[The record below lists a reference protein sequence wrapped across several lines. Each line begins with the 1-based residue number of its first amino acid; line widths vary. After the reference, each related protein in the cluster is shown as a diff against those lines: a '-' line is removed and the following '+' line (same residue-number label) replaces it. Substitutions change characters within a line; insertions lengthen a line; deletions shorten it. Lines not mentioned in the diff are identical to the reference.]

1 MDRSLQTLCEALKK
15 IATQIKPLTAPIS
28 FVLMTGK
35 INQGKTVL
43 LRQSHLKNYAVDLE
57 NSATFFYND
66 HGIILELGE
75 GWLNQSDM
83 LLGNTLKHLNRCHP
97 HIKISGVILCIDS
110 SDLLLTEPLQQVEQ
124 SKSHTQ
130 LLERFGQSLGYRV
143 NAALIFT
150 KLDALV
156 GFCEFFQSEHV
167 NDLKKPLGF
176 SLEFSPERN
185 KLIASYK
192 VQFDHM
198 IEVLGQQIIS
208 KLHPA
213 RSGAK
218 RTLIREFPL
227 QLASLRIPIQTLIQN
242 IPANYFRLQA
252 IYFTSAEQGGLSIDR
267 LNKKIQ
273 HEYALTVQDKFPQ
286 SNNYRAYFIEGAL
299 QSFLQQTQLESTHV
313 NNKQKLTIGI
323 AAGVVGLLL
332 VYLGYQHLTT
342 SKLLDEA
349 SKELLTYETLVNQ
362 DKDKTTA
369 LYHLSLAEAKLGLIP
384 TGPLTLPLI
393 KQLKAQLHT
402 NTQNKLQ
409 FNFLPDLVRA
419 VESVIV
425 NPSQSQLERYQ
436 ALKIYLMLGE
446 PQYYSEAE
454 VLHWFSNY
462 WKNNSPNNLNDK
474 PLLLLKN
481 TLKQSLQPLPI
492 NKQLVIDTRNYLNAL
507 PPAYLYYSLAKGSF
521 PQEKIQINNDGFDLA
536 SRELPVYFTK
546 EGFKQITA
554 LLPEITSK
562 LQQENWVLARQDLH
576 NLHDQLQE
584 AYCFEYVTWWQNFTR
599 RTRPQHYQGYEQ
611 ARQLTLTM
619 HQTKAIPR
627 LVNFIQKETSPELS
641 GNSALF
647 NQKIAN
653 QFTHLSLM
661 SSSAT
666 QELTQNI
673 NELEKFL
680 TTLSLVKDDGKTV
693 FDLTRARFQGETLT
707 DPLSALYNRARQLPE
722 PISSWA
728 KQIADDTWYIFI
740 NESRAY
746 LNIKWQKNVY
756 RSYQST
762 IAHRYPLDSLEKD
775 EVALED
781 FDRFFSP
788 HGTLNSFVDQYLK
801 PFIDTTHPQWQ
812 PKELN
817 GYVLPISAD
826 LINELIRANVISNMF
841 FPDNSPTSKIE
852 FSLQKINL
860 DPVVASLQL
869 AIGKTVLTDNQ
880 ESDSYTFFNW
890 PQPDAKLTLNS
901 IEGNHLELE
910 ERGTWAF
917 FKMLQKVNVLVDS
930 NDSASLQILFEVNG
944 NSGRYLLKTQN
955 QINPFSPGI
964 LTGFNLNK
972 NVA

>member
-1 MDRSLQTLCEALKK
+1 MDRSLQTLCDALKK
-15 IATQIKPLTAPIS
+15 IATQIKPHIAPVS
-28 FVLMTGK
+28 FVLVTGK
-35 INQGKTVL
+35 INQGKTGV
-43 LRQSHLKNYAVDLE
+43 LRQSHLKHYAVELE
-57 NSATFFYND
+57 NSANFFYND

-75 GWLNQSDM
+75 TWLNQSDM
-83 LLGNTLKHLNRCHP
+83 LLANTLKHLNRCHT
-97 HIKISGVILCIDS
+97 HIKITGLILCIDS
-110 SDLLLTEPLQQVEQ
+110 SDLLLTEPLQQMEQ

-143 NAALIFT
+143 HAALMFT

-185 KLIASYK
+185 KLIGSYRL
-192 VQFDHM
+192 QFDHM
-198 IEVLGQQIIS
+198 IEKLGQQIIG

-227 QLASLRIPIQTLIQN
+227 QLASLRTSIQTLIQS
-242 IPANYFRLQA
+242 IPTTYFRLQA

-299 QSFLQQTQLESTHV
+299 QSFLQQTPLQI
-313 NNKQKLTIGI
+313 NPINKKQKLTIGI
-323 AAGVVGLLL
+323 IAGVAGLLL
-332 VYLGYQHLTT
+332 TCLGYQHLTT
-342 SKLLDEA
+342 AKLLDEA
-349 SKELLTYETLVNQ
+349 SKELLTYETLISQ
-362 DKDKTTA
+362 EKDKTTA

-384 TGPLTLPLI
+384 TGPLTSPLI
-393 KQLKAQLHT
+393 KQLKAQLHA

-425 NPSQSQLERYQ
+425 NPGKNQLERYQ
-436 ALKIYLMLGE
+436 ALKVYLMLGE

-462 WKNNSPNNLNDK
+462 WKTNNPNNLNDK

-481 TLKQSLQPLPI
+481 TLKQSLQPLAI
-492 NKQLVIDTRNYLNAL
+492 NRQLVIDTRNYLNAL
-507 PPAYLYYSLAKGSF
+507 PAAYLYYSLAKGSF
-521 PQEKIQINNDGFDLA
+521 PQEKINVSIDGFDLA

-554 LLPEITSK
+554 IIPEVTAK
-562 LQQENWVLARQDLH
+562 LQQENWVLARQDLD
-576 NLHDQLQE
+576 NLQAQLEE
-584 AYCFEYVTWWQNFTR
+584 AYCFDYVTWWQNFTK

-627 LVNFIQKETSPELS
+627 LINFIQQETSPDLS
-641 GNSALF
+641 PNSALF

-653 QFTHLSLM
+653 QFTHISLM

-666 QELTQNI
+666 HELTQNI

-693 FDLTRARFQGETLT
+693 FDLTRARFEGESST

-722 PISSWA
+722 PISTWA

-740 NESRAY
+740 NESRNY
-746 LNIKWQKNVY
+746 LNNKWQNDVF
-756 RSYQST
+756 RSYQSA
-762 IAHRYPLDSLEKD
+762 IAHRYPLDSSEND

-781 FDRFFSP
+781 FNRFFSP
-788 HGTLNSFVDQYLK
+788 QGTLNSFVNYYLK
-801 PFIDTTHPQWQ
+801 PFIDTSHPQWQ

-860 DPVVASLQL
+860 DPVVASLHL
-869 AIGKTVLTDNQ
+869 AIGQTVLTDNQ
-880 ESDSYTFFNW
+880 ESDSYTLFNW
-890 PQPDAKLTLNS
+890 PQADAKLTLKS
-901 IEGNHLELE
+901 IEGNHFELE

-972 NVA
+972 DVA